1 MVKYHLIK
9 LKKEQRRSD
18 AVAASVT
25 SVLSGRGSEQTSSTM
40 STLTADDDMSVL
52 DTSNHGK
59 MPTNGLLVAVAAH
72 DDDVLGVLGEL
83 EGMNNED
90 DAPSQ
95 QGGDERG
102 VELQEQ
108 RGDGL
113 RVSGPSF
120 ESHGRRQSK

>member
-1 MVKYHLIK
+1 
-9 LKKEQRRSD
+9 
-18 AVAASVT
+18 
-25 SVLSGRGSEQTSSTM
+25 M

-59 MPTNGLLVAVAAH
+59 MPTDGLLVAAH

-102 VELQEQ
+102 VELQERREGVRIPQ
-108 RGDGL
+108 LGGGAR
-113 RVSGPSF
+113 RVLPSPIQGKS
-120 ESHGRRQSK
+120 EPALTL